1 MNTFINPHLNTIIH
15 GNCIDELAKLP
26 ANSLDFALTD
36 PPYITHY
43 KDRTGRSIINDDNAA
58 WLEPAFA
65 EIHRVLKPHSFC
77 VSFYGWPKADLFIN
91 AWRKAGFRLGGHLVF
106 RKRYSSRKAFLD
118 YHHESAYLLVK
129 GNPDYPA
136 SRLPDVIDWTY
147 TGNKLH
153 PTQKPLGIL
162 TPIIETFSKP
172 GDVVLDCFAGSGS
185 TLAAAAM
192 LGRNY
197 IGIELDAAH
206 HLTATDRLVNISL
219 PPAIRREEPAET

>member
-1 MNTFINPHLNTIIH
+1 M
-15 GNCIDELAKLP
+15 
-26 ANSLDFALTD
+26 
-36 PPYITHY
+36 
-43 KDRTGRSIINDDNAA
+43 
-58 WLEPAFA
+58 
-65 EIHRVLKPHSFC
+65 
-77 VSFYGWPKADLFIN
+77 DLFIN

-106 RKRYSSRKAFLD
+106 RKRYRSRKAFLD

-153 PTQKPLGIL
+153 PTQKPIDIL
-162 TPIIETFSKP
+162 TPIIKTFSKP
-172 GDVVLDCFAGSGS
+172 GETVLDCFAGSGS
-185 TLAAAAM
+185 TLVAAAM

-206 HLTATDRLVNISL
+206 HLTATDRLMGIKAKESV
-219 PPAIRREEPAET
+219 

>member
-1 MNTFINPHLNTIIH
+1 MNIFINPHLNTIIH

-26 ANSLDFALTD
+26 AHSLDFALTD

-43 KDRTGRSIINDDNAA
+43 KDRAGRTIINDDNAA

-77 VSFYGWPKADLFIN
+77 VSFYGWHKVDLFIN

-106 RKRYSSRKAFLD
+106 RKRYRSRKAFLD

-153 PTQKPLGIL
+153 PTQKPIDIL
-162 TPIIETFSKP
+162 TPIIKTFSKP
-172 GDVVLDCFAGSGS
+172 GETVLDCFAGSGS
-185 TLAAAAM
+185 TLVAAAM

-206 HLTATDRLVNISL
+206 HLTATDRLMGIKAKESV
-219 PPAIRREEPAET
+219 